1 MATRDRI
8 ESLLKHI
15 GKNAKQFADSVGV
28 TPTQIYDLR
37 SGKTKNITEGIADKI
52 LSKYSDYSKS
62 WLMTGEGSMYR
73 IQSNN
78 SVVREDPA
86 EYLGDSFNNRLL
98 ELINKGDYYP
108 AYIVK
113 EKNKRIEEL
122 IEEVGRLKYEI
133 AELKKGRAKMEGDA
147 S

>member
-1 MATRDRI
+1 MTDSERLKSVIDFYLMNVEAFGRFLGLKQSQSLRDI
-8 ESLLKHI
+8 LKGRNGI
-15 GKNAKQFADSVGV
+15 SKPLAEKIKAKCLDIN
-28 TPTQIYDLR
+28 P
-37 SGKTKNITEGIADKI
+37 
-52 LSKYSDYSKS
+52 S
-62 WLMTGEGSMYR
+62 WLLSGEGEMLKNP
-73 IQSNN
+73 SNN
-78 SVVREDPA
+78 SVVREDSA
-86 EYLGDSFNNRLL
+86 EYIGDSFNNRLL